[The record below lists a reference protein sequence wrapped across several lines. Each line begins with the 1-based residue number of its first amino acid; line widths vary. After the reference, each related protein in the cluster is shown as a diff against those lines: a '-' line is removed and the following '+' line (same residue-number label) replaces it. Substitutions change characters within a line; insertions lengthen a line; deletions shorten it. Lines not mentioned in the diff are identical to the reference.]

1 MGPAVPE
8 RDGEGPSAGRAQG
21 PTPLPA
27 WKVTGVV
34 RGPQPPGALGHLQP
48 GDVDTADPGCSGQQ
62 IHTLVWVGLQVRNIL
77 QFNLQGTGAHLGS
90 GWRSGAGAK
99 GGARHLKVGAGY
111 ASTQLWKPATR
122 KEQGRTKERDGPSPR
137 RPGAC
142 SPGQSPRPQPQGH
155 ESARRT
161 RAQGSGTG
169 GLSVRRGQR
178 GHSALRGQSREGAAQ
193 PGSAE

>member
-1 MGPAVPE
+1 MSRLVDPTE
-8 RDGEGPSAGRAQG
+8 RWTSHVSVTELKATEGPR
-21 PTPLPA
+21 
-27 WKVTGVV
+27 
-34 RGPQPPGALGHLQP
+34 
-48 GDVDTADPGCSGQQ
+48 
-62 IHTLVWVGLQVRNIL
+62 HTSDFR
-77 QFNLQGTGAHLGS
+77 
-90 GWRSGAGAK
+90 R
-99 GGARHLKVGAGY
+99 VGAGY